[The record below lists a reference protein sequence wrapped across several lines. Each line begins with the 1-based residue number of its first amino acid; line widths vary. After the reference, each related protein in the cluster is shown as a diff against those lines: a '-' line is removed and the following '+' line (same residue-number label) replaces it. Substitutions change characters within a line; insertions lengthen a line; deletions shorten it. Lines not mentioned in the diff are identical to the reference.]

1 MLLLLNHTITIT
13 LYIPFSVLDKE
24 IHLLMLSYHFVSRT
38 KAKDFHSIRVHVSPD
53 EVDKRVP
60 YFSLLYI
67 HESQGLLGWP
77 INSFGNSYVSR
88 HINSRRR

>member
-53 EVDKRVP
+53 EVDK
-60 YFSLLYI
+60 
-67 HESQGLLGWP
+67 
-77 INSFGNSYVSR
+77 
-88 HINSRRR
+88 